1 MYLDTTVILDFVDK
15 RNESTMRMLDTIKVN
30 NLGVLISP
38 FGILEV
44 IDAKKTDRWTEY
56 MLERGFSVVQIARRM
71 GARRTG
77 RQSLSSNQLNE
88 VYASI
93 HEVLE
98 GELSIVGVPAPAIGL
113 MNQAEDICASTNL
126 AAADSLHL
134 ATALYY
140 DCQLLVSSD
149 SDLIK
154 IAGTYISATSPEG
167 FHNRLDSLLGAV
179 I

>member
-1 MYLDTTVILDFVDK
+1 
-15 RNESTMRMLDTIKVN
+15 MRMMETIRAN
-30 NLGVLISP
+30 SLGVLISP

-44 IDAKKTDRWTEY
+44 IDAKKTDRWTEH
-56 MLERGFSVVQIARRM
+56 MLEQGFSVVQIARRM

-77 RQSLSSNQLNE
+77 RQSLNRNQLNE

-98 GELSIVGVPAPAIGL
+98 GELSMVGFPAPAVGL
-113 MNQAEDICASTNL
+113 MNLAEDICASTNL

-154 IAGTYISATSPEG
+154 IAGTYILATSPEG
-167 FHNRLDSLLGAV
+167 FHNALDSLPV
-179 I
+179 